1 MRTRTA
7 SLVLLFTLGA
17 AGPALATPV
26 GYVQTNLVSDGTV
39 PANVVDSTLK
49 NPWGISFG
57 PTSPFWIAN
66 NGSGVSTL
74 YQGDGTKNMLSVTVP
89 PAPGSPLGTLGT
101 PTGTVFNGTSANFL
115 GDRFLFATQD
125 GTISGWQP
133 LLGTTAAVRA
143 FSSPGAAYTGLALAG
158 NMLYAADFANARI
171 DAWDSSYSLSSLGGG
186 AFVDPNLPAGYSP
199 FNIQNLGGALYVTYA
214 KISAGDA
221 EAGAGFGFVDK
232 FDTNGS
238 LLQRLV
244 TGVPGDPTSPLNAP
258 WGLAL
263 APSGFGDLSNLLLVG
278 NFGNGRIN
286 GFDPLTGAFVGTLDD
301 AGGTPIENESLWG
314 LAFGNGAAGFDPQT
328 LYFTAGLTDESQ
340 GLFGSLRSVSSAAV
354 PEPSTPMSLSAAL
367 IALFFVG
374 RRRRR

>member
-1 MRTRTA
+1 
-7 SLVLLFTLGA
+7 
-17 AGPALATPV
+17 
-26 GYVQTNLVSDGTV
+26 VQTNLVSDGAV
-39 PANVVDSTLK
+39 SANVVDPALK

-57 PTSPFWIAN
+57 PASPFWVAN

-74 YQGDGTKNMLSVTVP
+74 YQGDGTKNALNVAVP

-115 GDRFLFATQD
+115 GDRFLFATRD

-133 LLGTTAAVRA
+133 VLGTTAAVRA
-143 FSSPGAAYTGLALAG
+143 LGSPGAAYTGLALAADT
-158 NMLYAADFANARI
+158 LYAADFANGRI
-171 DAWDSSYSLSSLGGG
+171 EAWDSAYNSFLIPG
-186 AFVDPNLPAGYSP
+186 AFVDPNLPSGYSP

-214 KISAGDA
+214 KISAGEA
-221 EAGAGFGFVDK
+221 EGGPGFGFVDK
-232 FDTNGS
+232 FDADGS

-244 TGVPGDPTSPLNAP
+244 TGLPGDPASPLNAP

-278 NFGNGRIN
+278 NFGDGRIN

-314 LAFGNGAAGFDPQT
+314 LAFGNGGTGFDSQT
-328 LYFTAGLTDESQ
+328 LYFTAGLTDESH
-340 GLFGSLRSVSSAAV
+340 GLFGSLRPLSSAAV
-354 PEPSTPMSLSAAL
+354 PEPSTLMSMSGGL
-367 IALFFVG
+367 IALFFVA